1 MNSADFEWHYKE
13 LEERLAPLEA
23 ENKRLRAALEQ
34 IARFAKANG
43 MQDWKM
49 TKIARKAL
57 EK

>member
-1 MNSADFEWHYKE
+1 MALKGLIIERSKKDAEIYK
-13 LEERLAPLEA
+13 
-23 ENKRLRAALEQ
+23 LRQALEQ
-34 IARFAKANG
+34 IIRFAEDNG